1 LKLICHNEL
10 GKTFSN
16 WETIKSVVP
25 QGEVLGPLF
34 FLLYINVLPLG
45 ISIDSKLLLYA
56 DDTGVLIS
64 GTDIE
69 KVQTK
74 SIIVLDNRNKWFMRN
89 GLSSNLKKA

>member
-1 LKLICHNEL
+1 M
-10 GKTFSN
+10 
-16 WETIKSVVP
+16 VP